1 MLLIVFFGGRG
12 FVLLIVAC
20 FESGIR
26 IAHRFFSFGRRI
38 LIAHRFFFVLEG
50 DPYCSCFFVLGG
62 GSVLLIVYCFGR
74 GVRVGDRFYW
84 GEGDTCC

>member
-12 FVLLIVAC
+12 SVLLIVAC

-38 LIAHRFFFVLEG
+38 RIAHRFFLFWRGIRTAHVFLFWEV
-50 DPYCSCFFVLGG
+50 DPYCSSFFVLGG
-62 GSVLLIVYCFGR
+62 
-74 GVRVGDRFYW
+74 
-84 GEGDTCC
+84 